1 MVRLVLVLSFALVW
15 LGTVDR
21 TEVGI
26 VLVRGNPVFFEVL
39 INVPRLSVLNAA
51 RAAVDNFL
59 FGESNEGGL

>member
-26 VLVRGNPVFFEVL
+26 VLVRGNSVIFEVL
-39 INVPRLSVLNAA
+39 INVPRLPVLNAA
-51 RAAVDNFL
+51 GAAVDDFL